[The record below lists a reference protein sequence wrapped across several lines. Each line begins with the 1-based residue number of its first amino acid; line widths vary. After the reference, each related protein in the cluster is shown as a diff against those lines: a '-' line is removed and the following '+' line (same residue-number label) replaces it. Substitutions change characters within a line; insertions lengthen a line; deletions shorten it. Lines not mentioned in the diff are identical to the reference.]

1 MNIPEYTIST
11 KSIDLVAR
19 IAERV
24 GEIRGSGEYIRNLRL
39 RKINRLRSIQ
49 SSLAIENNALTLGQV
64 IDIIEGKRV
73 LGLPHEI
80 QEVKNAYQAY
90 EHLLE
95 YDPYKVKDF
104 LKAHQFMTTQ
114 LVKDAGYFRSQGVGV
129 FEGSKLIH
137 AGANYQFVPQ
147 LVADLFLWAKQTDV
161 HSLIKS
167 SIVHFEIEFIHPF
180 IDGNGRLGRLWQ
192 TLILSKWNELFAWLP
207 VETVVYENQ
216 QGYYDALAISQK
228 SGDSEKFIE
237 FMLNAI
243 LQALEELPSR
253 KITDIFTDINT
264 DKLSKSELEFLEQ
277 IAGYLDKNGEIT
289 NYRAQLLTNKSDVSV
304 KKYFAKFVELGL
316 LKEEGKNK
324 GRKYKINNNLNAK
337 C

>member
-1 MNIPEYTIST
+1 MNTPTYTINAKT
-11 KSIDLVAR
+11 IDLLAG
-19 IAERV
+19 IAEKL
-24 GEIRGSGEYIRNLRL
+24 GEIRGSGEYSRNLRL

-49 SSLAIENNALTLGQV
+49 SSLAIENNTLTLEQV
-64 IDIIEGKRV
+64 TDIIDGKRV

-114 LVKDAGYFRSQGVGV
+114 LLKDAGHFRSQEVGV
-129 FEGSKLIH
+129 FEGTKLIH

-147 LVADLFLWAKQTDV
+147 LVTDLFSWAKKTDV
-161 HSLIKS
+161 HPLIKS
-167 SIVHFEIEFIHPF
+167 SVVHFEIEFIHPF
-180 IDGNGRLGRLWQ
+180 IDGNGRIGRLWQ

-228 SGDSEKFIE
+228 LGNSESFIE
-237 FMLNAI
+237 FMLNAV
-243 LQALEELPSR
+243 LQALEELPTR
-253 KITDIFTDINT
+253 KITDINT

-304 KKYFAKFVELGL
+304 KKYFAKFVEMGL
-316 LKEEGKNK
+316 LQVEGKNK
-324 GRKYKINNNLNAK
+324 GRKYRINFK
-337 C
+337 KDH